1 MGTFLGSMIG
11 VRRPVGQSVAK
22 AHSQKR
28 VRASFVLAKTYL
40 CSTRRAEVE
49 ICDETGGKVMHGK
62 RSERVWSRMGNVNN
76 NKMPFAPRARL
87 G

>member
-1 MGTFLGSMIG
+1 MIG
-11 VRRPVGQSVAK
+11 VRQPVGQSVAK
-22 AHSQKR
+22 AQSQKR
-28 VRASFVLAKTYL
+28 VRASFVLAKTHL

-62 RSERVWSRMGNVNN
+62 RSERKWSRTGNVKN